1 MKYQLTLA
9 ILGPR
14 QELEIDKER
23 FDLLKGA
30 RHTLIEA
37 FALEEKYEI
46 LISNY
51 LELEKQVVCQAV
63 EAQFRTRS
71 EYSEYFEFRMA
82 FNVALV
88 NLLTSARLYVDQ
100 FPRHV
105 RNCLVDE
112 SQLALAKSWLKQTYD
127 NVFEYRFMEAL
138 RNHVQ
143 HNGIPLHWWSVG
155 EERTDKGLREFGI
168 LLCAEKKRL
177 AEDMDFKKTVL
188 AECGEKVDLLV
199 ATRVYMQ
206 SLSEIHTRAR
216 DAISN
221 SVEKARLAI
230 QEEQA
235 RYQSS
240 SSSTKDSLLCLEAQ
254 AVENDRTVE
263 RVPLLLQWDDVRK
276 KLQIKN
282 SLLRDIS
289 NSFASSRSRG
299 N

>member
-9 ILGPR
+9 ILDPH

-23 FDLLKGA
+23 FDFLKRA

-37 FALEEKYEI
+37 LALEEKYEI

-51 LELEKQVVCQAV
+51 LELEQQIVRQAV
-63 EAQFRTRS
+63 VAQVRTQS
-71 EYSEYFEFRMA
+71 DYSEFFEFRMI

-88 NLLTSARLYVDQ
+88 NLLTAARLYVDQ

-105 RNCLVDE
+105 RDCLADE
-112 SQLALAKSWLKQTYD
+112 SQLALAKSWLKQAYD
-127 NVFEYRFMEAL
+127 SAFEYRFMEAL

-143 HNGIPLHWWSVG
+143 HNGVPLHWWSVG
-155 EERTDKGLREFGI
+155 SKRTDKGLREFSVS
-168 LLCAEKKRL
+168 LCAEKKHL
-177 AEDMDFKKTVL
+177 AEDTEFKKTVL
-188 AECGEKVDLLV
+188 AECDEKVDLLF
-199 ATRVYMQ
+199 AARVYMQ
-206 SLSEIHTRAR
+206 SLSEVHSKAR

-221 SVEKARLAI
+221 SVAIARLAV
-230 QEEQA
+230 QEEQD

-240 SSSTKDSLLCLEAQ
+240 SSGTEDRLLGLEAQ
-254 AVENDRTVE
+254 AVENDRIIE

-276 KLQIKN
+276 KLQMKN
-282 SLLRDIS
+282 PLLRNIF
-289 NSFASSRSRG
+289 NSFASGRSRS

>member
-9 ILGPR
+9 ILDPH

-23 FDLLKGA
+23 FDFLKRA

-37 FALEEKYEI
+37 LALEEKYEI

-51 LELEKQVVCQAV
+51 LELEQQIVRQAV
-63 EAQFRTRS
+63 VAQVRTQS
-71 EYSEYFEFRMA
+71 DYSEFFEFRMI

-88 NLLTSARLYVDQ
+88 NLLTAARLYVDQ

-105 RNCLVDE
+105 RDCLADE
-112 SQLALAKSWLKQTYD
+112 SQLALAKSWLNQAYD
-127 NVFEYRFMEAL
+127 SAFEYRFMEAL

-143 HNGIPLHWWSVG
+143 HNGVPLHWWSVG
-155 EERTDKGLREFGI
+155 SKRTDKGLREFSVS
-168 LLCAEKKRL
+168 LCAEKKHL
-177 AEDMDFKKTVL
+177 AEDTEFKKTVL
-188 AECGEKVDLLV
+188 AECDEKVDLLF
-199 ATRVYMQ
+199 AARVYMQ
-206 SLSEIHTRAR
+206 SLSEVHSKAR

-221 SVEKARLAI
+221 SVAIARLAA
-230 QEEQA
+230 QEEQD

-240 SSSTKDSLLCLEAQ
+240 SSGTEDRLLGLEAQ
-254 AVENDRTVE
+254 AVENDRIIE

-276 KLQIKN
+276 KLQMKN
-282 SLLRDIS
+282 PLLRNIS
-289 NSFASSRSRG
+289 NSFASGRSRS

>member
-1 MKYQLTLA
+1 MKYQLTLG

-23 FDLLKGA
+23 FNFLKQA
-30 RHTLIEA
+30 RHTLLEA

-46 LISNY
+46 LVSNY
-51 LELEKQVVCQAV
+51 LELEQQIVRQAV
-63 EAQFRTRS
+63 VAQVRTQS
-71 EYSEYFEFRMA
+71 DYSEYFEFRMV

-88 NLLTSARLYVDQ
+88 NLLTAARLYVDQ

-105 RNCLVDE
+105 RDCLADK
-112 SQLALAKSWLKQTYD
+112 SQLAHAKSWLNQAYD
-127 NVFEYRFMEAL
+127 STFEYRFMEAL

-143 HNGIPLHWWSVG
+143 HNGIPLHWWSIG
-155 EERTDKGLREFGI
+155 SQRTDEGLREFSVS
-168 LLCAEKKRL
+168 LCAEKKHL
-177 AEDMDFKKTVL
+177 AEDMEFKKTVL
-188 AECGEKVDLLV
+188 TEGDEKVDLLI

-206 SLSEIHTRAR
+206 SLSEVHSKAR
-216 DAISN
+216 DAISKA
-221 SVEKARLAI
+221 VAVARLAI

-240 SSSTKDSLLCLEAQ
+240 SSGAEDSLLGLEAQ
-254 AVENDRTVE
+254 ATENGTIVD
-263 RVPLLLQWDDVRK
+263 RVPLFLKWDDVRK
-276 KLQIKN
+276 KLQTKN
-282 SLLRDIS
+282 PLLRNIS

>member
-1 MKYQLTLA
+1 MKYLLTLA
-9 ILGPR
+9 ILNPH
-14 QELEIDKER
+14 QELEIDKEC
-23 FDLLKGA
+23 FDFLNQAG
-30 RHTLIEA
+30 HTLLEA

-51 LELEKQVVCQAV
+51 LGLEKQIVCQAV
-63 EAQFRTRS
+63 EAQVRTQS
-71 EYSEYFEFRMA
+71 EYSEYFEFRMT

-88 NLLTSARLYVDQ
+88 NLLTAARLYVDQ

-105 RNCLVDE
+105 RDCLADE
-112 SQLALAKSWLKQTYD
+112 NQFALAKSWLKQAYD
-127 NVFEYRFMEAL
+127 SAFGYRFMEAL

-155 EERTDKGLREFGI
+155 SEKTTEGLQEFGVS
-168 LLCAEKKRL
+168 LCADKKRL
-177 AEDMDFKKTVL
+177 TEDTDFKKTVL
-188 AECGEKVDLLV
+188 VECDEKIDLLI
-199 ATRVYMQ
+199 ATRIYMQ
-206 SLSEIHTRAR
+206 SLSEIHSKAH

-230 QEEQA
+230 QKEHT

-240 SSSTKDSLLCLEAQ
+240 SSSPEDSLIALEAQ
-254 AVENDRTVE
+254 AIENERIID

-276 KLQIKN
+276 KLQMRN
-282 SLLRDIS
+282 SLLRNIS

>member
-9 ILGPR
+9 ILDPH

-23 FDLLKGA
+23 FDFLKRA

-37 FALEEKYEI
+37 LALEEKYEI

-51 LELEKQVVCQAV
+51 LELEQQIVRQAV
-63 EAQFRTRS
+63 VAQVRTQS
-71 EYSEYFEFRMA
+71 DYSEFFEFRMI

-88 NLLTSARLYVDQ
+88 NLLTAARLYVDQ

-105 RNCLVDE
+105 RDCLADE
-112 SQLALAKSWLKQTYD
+112 SQLALAKSWLNQAYD
-127 NVFEYRFMEAL
+127 SAFEYRFMEAL

-143 HNGIPLHWWSVG
+143 HNGVPLHWWSVG
-155 EERTDKGLREFGI
+155 SKRTDRGLREFSVS
-168 LLCAEKKRL
+168 LCAEKKHL
-177 AEDMDFKKTVL
+177 AEDTEFKKTVL
-188 AECGEKVDLLV
+188 AECDEKVDLLF
-199 ATRVYMQ
+199 AARVYMQ
-206 SLSEIHTRAR
+206 SLSEVHSKAR

-221 SVEKARLAI
+221 SVAIARLAV
-230 QEEQA
+230 QEEQD

-240 SSSTKDSLLCLEAQ
+240 SSGTEDRLLGLEAQ
-254 AVENDRTVE
+254 AVENDRIIE

-276 KLQIKN
+276 KLQMKN
-282 SLLRDIS
+282 PLLRNIS
-289 NSFASSRSRG
+289 NSFASGRSRS

>member
-9 ILGPR
+9 ILDPH

-23 FDLLKGA
+23 FDFLKRA

-37 FALEEKYEI
+37 LALEEKYEI

-51 LELEKQVVCQAV
+51 LELEQQIVRQAV
-63 EAQFRTRS
+63 VAQVRTQS
-71 EYSEYFEFRMA
+71 DYSEFFEFRMI

-88 NLLTSARLYVDQ
+88 NLLTAARLYVDQ

-105 RNCLVDE
+105 RDCLADE
-112 SQLALAKSWLKQTYD
+112 SQLALAKSWLNQAYD
-127 NVFEYRFMEAL
+127 SAFEYRFMEAL

-143 HNGIPLHWWSVG
+143 HNGVPLHWWSVG
-155 EERTDKGLREFGI
+155 SKRTDKGLREFSVS
-168 LLCAEKKRL
+168 LCAEKKHL
-177 AEDMDFKKTVL
+177 AEDTEFKKTVL
-188 AECGEKVDLLV
+188 AECDEKVDLLF
-199 ATRVYMQ
+199 AARVYMQ
-206 SLSEIHTRAR
+206 SLSEVHSKAR

-221 SVEKARLAI
+221 SVAIARLAV
-230 QEEQA
+230 QEEQD

-240 SSSTKDSLLCLEAQ
+240 SSGTEDRLLGLEAQ
-254 AVENDRTVE
+254 AVENDRIIE

-276 KLQIKN
+276 KLQMKN
-282 SLLRDIS
+282 PLLRNIS
-289 NSFASSRSRG
+289 NSFASGRSRS